1 MMKMSHELGNKEK
14 IYQLLEKEPLTS
26 TEIAEKLKISEDPEK
41 NIQFIRT
48 YLQRLINANL
58 IESNDKKGRYQVY
71 TTIEKNRDFQKIE
84 LMDKLILLMVKAG
97 INSEMYGIDIKE
109 SEIESNIK
117 RLREG
122 GKIG

>member
-1 MMKMSHELGNKEK
+1 MSHELGNKEK